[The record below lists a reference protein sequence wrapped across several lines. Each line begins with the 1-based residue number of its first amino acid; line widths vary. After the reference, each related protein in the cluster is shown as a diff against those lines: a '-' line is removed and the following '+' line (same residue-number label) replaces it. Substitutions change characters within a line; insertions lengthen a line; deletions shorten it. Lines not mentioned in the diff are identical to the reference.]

1 MAFDK
6 WVKRWKK
13 KCGIAAIKSIKISGK
28 VWSSDVLSNY
38 KSQGHK
44 HPTIPQGHFQLCS
57 SALGSAAVG
66 VPINC
71 FATRAGC
78 ASDWR
83 GWTSMAFKIVLP
95 SAYLVMSWDSTK
107 LSVSTK
113 AGGPNMLPVWFW
125 LSVYL
130 PVSCLRFIVLFHL
143 QPKLPREKKPG
154 TMTSHTRNTSSI
166 SIRSRG
172 KQWTNLETNLR
183 QTSIPTLQ
191 YRKTNSLAVFHLQI
205 GCISNLKNL
214 GSIGVSCVFAHHFLG
229 KFWKVSWY
237 LILRCTVDGQNRVN
251 QLIW

>member
-143 QPKLPREKKPG
+143 QPKLPREKKTWNHDITHSEHILNINKIKG
-154 TMTSHTRNTSSI
+154 QTMNKFRDKFASNI
-166 SIRSRG
+166 
-172 KQWTNLETNLR
+172 NPYPA
-183 QTSIPTLQ
+183 IPE
-191 YRKTNSLAVFHLQI
+191 
-205 GCISNLKNL
+205 
-214 GSIGVSCVFAHHFLG
+214 
-229 KFWKVSWY
+229 
-237 LILRCTVDGQNRVN
+237 N
-251 QLIW
+251 QLFSCLSSPNWVYF